1 MTNRFFIRFTL
12 ISIFITGFLFSAV
25 RYNHPELDWKTLET
39 AHFSVHYHNGTENTA
54 KRAARVA
61 ETVYEPITSFYNFT
75 PPEKTQIII
84 KNTDDYANGGAYYY
98 DNKILIWATPLN
110 FILRGNHIWLRD
122 VIAHEFAHIISLGK
136 AMKFSYNVPGI
147 YFQGIGYEEEK
158 REDVVRGYPN
168 VIISYPLPGM
178 VMPMWLAEG
187 AAQYNYPYATNDL
200 YDSHRDMI
208 LRDRV
213 LNNNMLSFTDMGS
226 FGHKGTGNESVYNQG
241 WAFTRYLQEKYGESV
256 LPELM
261 EIMSKP
267 TSWSINSALKKVT
280 GKTGNQLYQ
289 EWKTSLENEYFSKTE
304 NIRANQQAGEILF
317 DQGTAQLFPINN
329 DKKIFYLSNK
339 GQDYLSLTTLY
350 SYDKDSKKS
359 KPLQF
364 GVSSKLVFGPDE
376 KKIYYSRVGKPNKHG
391 SEYSDIYY
399 YDLEEDKEVEITH
412 DARAMNP
419 DISPDGKK
427 IVYIINTTAGQN
439 IVIRDLESGANDT
452 LTTFNNF
459 EQLFTAVWAPDGQ
472 EISFDITT
480 SHGRDIYI
488 YDLQS
493 GKIKPL
499 FNNKYDERS
508 PLYSRDGE
516 WLYYVSDKTG
526 IFNVYRKRISSG
538 EEQLLTNVTGA
549 ALMPYI
555 DNSGTLYYTLY
566 DDAKFKVARLE
577 NPQPVDIKLA
587 SYDQNYTEIP
597 DNINLVESP
606 VIKKQEYKSNY
617 SRYFIMPRLMLDYGT
632 LKPGL
637 YFFSSE
643 ILQRMEIFGGAAMNK
658 NYEYDAAI
666 MLEYHLWDP
675 TIFLEFYNIRRNLN
689 NQRDHYSDA
698 YPMRNDY
705 TFFLTEA
712 HLGVS
717 RPLLEANEFR
727 FDIVYSKYRTVND
740 QYIQKRP
747 KEWTSFD
754 NFSYNYYKGLN
765 FKLDWKF
772 DATLPEVNDYT
783 NPTTGLE
790 VNTTLSRNY
799 DKFLDD
805 FGIYK
810 DFGTLKEIYNNNYYW
825 KIRQEGKWHHKMPF
839 MNSLVGNLRWKLGW
853 ISKPD
858 LDSFFNFFAGGM
870 PGLKGYPYF
879 SMEGRN
885 LLSLHYTFR
894 HPLFQQR
901 DYDLGWFNLQNCFIG
916 VFAETGN
923 AWNGVSGYSGM
934 DWSTFA
940 SEPAG
945 VTKAILNDFKSDV
958 GVELRL
964 SGFSFYAYPT
974 SINLD
979 FAYGLSE
986 FQVSDNLKN
995 VYHYEKEWRTYL
1007 TILFGL

>member
-1 MTNRFFIRFTL
+1 MTNRFFGKFILVNIL
-12 ISIFITGFLFSAV
+12 IASFLFSAV
-25 RYNHPELDWKTLET
+25 RYNHPELDWETLET

-54 KRAARVA
+54 RRAAKVA

-75 PPEKTQIII
+75 PPEKTHIII
-84 KNTDDYANGGAYYY
+84 KDTDDYANGGAYYY

-147 YFQGIGYEEEK
+147 YLQGMGYEKEK

-168 VIISYPLPGM
+168 VIVSYPLPGM

-187 AAQYNYPYATNDL
+187 AAQYNYPDATNDL

-213 LNNNMLSFTDMGS
+213 MNHNMLSLTEMGS
-226 FGHKGTGNESVYNQG
+226 FGRKGTGNESVYNQG
-241 WAFTRYLQEKYGESV
+241 WAFTRYLQENYGESV
-256 LPELM
+256 LPDLM
-261 EIMSKP
+261 DAMSKP
-267 TSWSINSALKKVT
+267 LKWSINSALKEVT
-280 GKTGNQLYQ
+280 GKNGQQLYH
-289 EWKTSLENEYFSKTE
+289 EWKNQLENEYHARTN
-304 NIRANQQAGEILF
+304 NIRANERIGEILF
-317 DQGTAQLFPINN
+317 DKGTAQLYPISNQ
-329 DKKIFYLSNK
+329 DKIFYLSNA
-339 GQDYLSLTTLY
+339 GQDYLSLTSLFE
-350 SYDKDSKKS
+350 YDKESKETKF
-359 KPLQF
+359 LQF
-364 GVSSKLVFGPDE
+364 GVNSKLIFGPDE
-376 KKIYYSRVGKPNKHG
+376 TKLYYSRVGKPNAQG
-391 SEYSDIYY
+391 SEFSDIYY
-399 YDLEEDKEVEITH
+399 YDLKKEKEVEITH

-419 DISPDGKK
+419 DLSANGKEL
-427 IVYIINTTAGQN
+427 IYIINENGSQN
-439 IVIRDLESGANDT
+439 IVLRNLRTDGTDT
-452 LTTFNNF
+452 LTNFNNF
-459 EQLFTAVWAPDGQ
+459 EQLFNVVWSPEGEKIA
-472 EISFDITT
+472 FDITT
-480 SHGRDIYI
+480 SHGRDIYL
-488 YDLQS
+488 YNMQTE
-493 GKIKPL
+493 KIEPL
-499 FNNKYDERS
+499 LNQKYDERF
-508 PLYSRDGE
+508 PLYSGDGK

-526 IFNVYRKRISSG
+526 IFNIYRKNLSSG

-549 ALMPYI
+549 AFMPYL
-555 DNSGTLYYTLY
+555 DKMGTLYYTLY
-566 DDAKFKVARLE
+566 DDAKFKIARIK
-577 NPQPVDIKLA
+577 NPKPIEQEHA
-587 SYDQNYTEIP
+587 TYDQNYKNIP
-597 DNINLVESP
+597 ENIELVNSP
-606 VIKKQEYKSNY
+606 VKDEKEYSSHY
-617 SRYFIMPRLMLDYGT
+617 SRYFIMPRLMVDYGT

-637 YFFSSE
+637 YFFSTE
-643 ILQRMEIFGGAAMNK
+643 ILERMEIFGSGAMNK
-658 NYEYDAAI
+658 NYEYDAAV

-689 NQRDHYSDA
+689 NQRENYSDA

-740 QYIQKRP
+740 QFIQKTAD
-747 KEWTSFD
+747 EWTAFD
-754 NFSYNYYKGLN
+754 NFSYNYYKGIN

-772 DATLPEVNDYT
+772 DATLPEVNDFT
-783 NPTTGLE
+783 NPTQGWE
-790 VNTTLSRNY
+790 INTTLSRNY

-810 DFGTLKEIYNNNYYW
+810 DFGTLKEIYNKNYYW
-825 KIRQEGKWHHKMPF
+825 KVRQEGKWHHQIPF
-839 MNSLVGNLRWKLGW
+839 TNSLIGNLRWKLGW

-870 PGLKGYPYF
+870 PGLRGYPYF

-885 LLSLHYTFR
+885 LFSLHYTFR
-894 HPLFQQR
+894 HPIFKQE
-901 DYDLGWFNLQNCFIG
+901 DFKLGWFNLQNCFIG
-916 VFAETGN
+916 AFAETGN
-923 AWNGVSGYSGM
+923 AWNGVRGYSGM
-934 DWSTFA
+934 DWGTFV
-940 SEPAG
+940 SEPGA
-945 VTKAILNDFKSDV
+945 VTKGILDDFKSDV

-979 FAYGLSE
+979 LAYGLSE
-986 FQVSDNLKN
+986 FQVSDKMKN
-995 VYHYEKEWRTYL
+995 VYHYDKEWRTYL